1 MSRGRH
7 IKVRRSLYWHH
18 GIDLG
23 DGTVI
28 HTSGEPGRAKFGAQ
42 VRRTTMD
49 EFLRG
54 GIALEVE
61 RHDALSADEI
71 VARAEGSL
79 GTSAYSL
86 VWNNCEHFA
95 HWCQTGR
102 PASTQVTRAAWGA
115 ALLMALVR
123 LGVSVASRRSPAV

>member
-7 IKVRRSLYWHH
+7 IKVRRRLYWHH

-28 HTSGEPGRAKFGAQ
+28 HASGEPGRRKFGAK

-54 GIALEVE
+54 AVAVEVE
-61 RHDALSADEI
+61 RPDALSADEI

-79 GTSAYSL
+79 GNGAYSL

-102 PASTQVTRAAWGA
+102 PASAQVTRAAWGA
-115 ALLMALVR
+115 ALLMAAVR
-123 LGVSVASRRSPAV
+123 LGLGLAARRGSAL

>member
-7 IKVRRSLYWHH
+7 IKVSRGLYWHH

-28 HTSGEPGRAKFGAQ
+28 HTSGEPGRHKFGAL

-54 GIALEVE
+54 GIAIEVA
-61 RHDALSADEI
+61 RHDALAADDI
-71 VARAEGSL
+71 VSRAEGSL
-79 GTSAYSL
+79 GNGSYSL

-102 PASTQVTRAAWGA
+102 PASAQVTRAAWGA
-115 ALLMALVR
+115 ALLVALVR
-123 LGVSVASRRSPAV
+123 LGLSVSARRGPAL